1 MARTRKKEQPALAIV
16 TEAPAPELP
25 SLAAAADEGAPDP
38 SFGSGEN
45 AHIVVFRSGDGF
57 FGIDI
62 GIVQEIVL
70 MQDITPVPGS
80 APYIAGM
87 TDLRG
92 RVIPVAAFSTLLGRD
107 PSERTDDT
115 RILVVENGSGHIG
128 FIVDSVTEV
137 MMVDGGRIEDAS
149 AIGSRDHDFI
159 VAVAK
164 LDEHLVSLM
173 DVPRLLAS
181 ADASAGMAVAA

>member
-1 MARTRKKEQPALAIV
+1 
-16 TEAPAPELP
+16 
-25 SLAAAADEGAPDP
+25 
-38 SFGSGEN
+38 
-45 AHIVVFRSGDGF
+45 
-57 FGIDI
+57 
-62 GIVQEIVL
+62 

-92 RVIPVAAFSTLLGRD
+92 RVIPVSAFSTLLGRD

-164 LDEHLVSLM
+164 LDEHLVSLV

-181 ADASAGMAVAA
+181 ADVSAGIAVAA